1 MRRMKT
7 LLFFMIFLVLAM
19 QAAFSQTTVRGG
31 IKGTSGAEKEDEFVI
46 KKPGEITFTSGIV
59 IEGRV
64 EKPQVMLV
72 LTKEKIKVEPVIFQ
86 QSFVKNITD
95 PLRYNTFEISNGAE
109 EETGEGAERKTRRN
123 Q

>member
-1 MRRMKT
+1 MKST
-7 LLFFMIFLVLAM
+7 FKVLLLIICLTCRI
-19 QAAFSQTTVRGG
+19 AAQINVPAKGKSQE
-31 IKGTSGAEKEDEFVI
+31 IEPKDDDFII

-72 LTKEKIKVEPVIFQ
+72 LTKEKIKSDPSSYK
-86 QSFVKNITD
+86 QSFLKNITD
-95 PLRYNTFEISNGAE
+95 PLRYNTFEISKGSLE
-109 EETGEGAERKTRRN
+109 EMGGSDGKKGRRK